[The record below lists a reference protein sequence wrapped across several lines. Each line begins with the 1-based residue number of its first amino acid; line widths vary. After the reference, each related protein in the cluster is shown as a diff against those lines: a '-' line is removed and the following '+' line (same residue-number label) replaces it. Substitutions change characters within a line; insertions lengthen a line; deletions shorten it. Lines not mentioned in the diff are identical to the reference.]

1 MIKRERNAFTM
12 IELVFV
18 IVIIGIL
25 AAIALPKLAATRDDA
40 RISTIAHETMTAA
53 WEVAAYATAKG
64 STAGSIS
71 EMSNSAQSLIEHE
84 DASES
89 GITLKVTA
97 IDVAD
102 CVEITI
108 ENQGANTETLKI
120 EFVSSGGNC
129 DTLQSLID
137 ASVFPMPL
145 HGTLISY

>member
-1 MIKRERNAFTM
+1 MMKRERNAFTM